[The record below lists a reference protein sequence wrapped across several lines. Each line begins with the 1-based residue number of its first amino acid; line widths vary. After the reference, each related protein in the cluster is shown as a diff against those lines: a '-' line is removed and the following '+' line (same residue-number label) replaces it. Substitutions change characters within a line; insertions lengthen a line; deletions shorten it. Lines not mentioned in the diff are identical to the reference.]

1 MAFKRGELVGLTV
14 ESAVDNQRQLVK
26 FESKEN
32 DRCSRDLW
40 WEKSNM
46 RVSLPDGIIATERS
60 LAHAIQ
66 GIR

>member
-1 MAFKRGELVGLTV
+1 MAFRRGEFAGLMV

-40 WEKSNM
+40 REKSNM
-46 RVSLPDGIIATERS
+46 RASPPELMIAAEVVSTCV
-60 LAHAIQ
+60 
-66 GIR
+66 